1 MSKTDSLDNP
11 KLPSERKFGL
21 LLIVVSLLAAGWANY
36 KGLPVLFTDALLAV
50 SGALCIL
57 TALLPAWLAPFNRA
71 WFLFG
76 ILLGRIIS
84 PIVMGIMFFLLIT
97 PVAVVTRSFGRDEL
111 RLKRRQ
117 VSSYWLDRVTD
128 RLPAESFKD
137 QF

>member
-21 LLIVVSLLAAGWANY
+21 LLIAVSLLAAGWANY
-36 KGLPVLFTDALLAV
+36 KGLPVLFTDALLGV

-57 TALLPAWLAPFNRA
+57 TVLLPAWLAPVNRA
-71 WFLFG
+71 WFLLG

-84 PIVMGIMFFLLIT
+84 PIVMGIVFFLLIT